1 MDLSRT
7 SGNSESHSGQAGAGT
22 ATLVAPDWR
31 QPADEAGWNDGTPSP
46 ERAGHRP
53 AEEDPLDAEHPS
65 RRSARAVWWLFAGV
79 MLSLLLGLV
88 VGGRAGSLGIAVT
101 LAIAGTFRAVLPG
114 PGPAGLAIRTRSLDV
129 VMYMGVAVLIGVLAV
144 VAPID

>member
-7 SGNSESHSGQAGAGT
+7 PTGSEHHPGQTGGGT

-31 QPADEAGWNDGTPSP
+31 QPSDEAGWNDGTPSP

-65 RRSARAVWWLFAGV
+65 RRSTSAVWWLLGGV
-79 MLSLLLGLV
+79 VLSLLLGLV

-101 LAIAGTFRAVLPG
+101 LAVAGIFRAVLRG
-114 PGPAGLAIRTRSLDV
+114 PGPVGLAIRTRGLDV
-129 VMYMGVAVLIGVLAV
+129 VMYMSAAVMIGALAV

>member
-7 SGNSESHSGQAGAGT
+7 SAGSESHPGRTGGGT

-46 ERAGHRP
+46 ERAGHQP

-65 RRSARAVWWLFAGV
+65 RRKNRAVWWLLGGV
-79 MLSLLLGLV
+79 VLSLLLGLV

-101 LAIAGTFRAVLPG
+101 LAVAGTFRAVLRG
-114 PGPAGLAIRTRSLDV
+114 PGPVGLAIRTRSLDV
-129 VMYMGVAVLIGVLAV
+129 MMYMSAAVMIGVLAV

>member
-7 SGNSESHSGQAGAGT
+7 ATSGNSGA
-22 ATLVAPDWR
+22 ATLVVPDWR
-31 QPADEAGWNDGTPSP
+31 QPADEAGWNDGNPAP
-46 ERAGHRP
+46 AGDRP

-65 RRSARAVWWLFAGV
+65 RRSTRAVWWLLGGV
-79 MLSLLLGLV
+79 LLSLLLGLL

-101 LAIAGTFRAVLPG
+101 LAIAGTFRAVLRG
-114 PGPAGLAIRTRSLDV
+114 PAPAGLAIRTRGLDV
-129 VMYMGVAVLIGVLAV
+129 LMYMTAAVMIGVLAV

>member
-1 MDLSRT
+1 MDLSGT
-7 SGNSESHSGQAGAGT
+7 SDGSESHSGQTGGGT
-22 ATLVAPDWR
+22 ATLVASDWR
-31 QPADEAGWNDGTPSP
+31 RPADEAGWNDSALPS
-46 ERAGHRP
+46 ERAGHLP

-65 RRSARAVWWLFAGV
+65 RRHTRAVWWLLAGV
-79 MLSLLLGLV
+79 VLSLLLGLV

-101 LAIAGTFRAVLPG
+101 LAVAGTFRAVLRG

-129 VMYMGVAVLIGVLAV
+129 VMYMTVAVLIGVLAV